1 MVNGFG
7 DEENIPV
14 NIKIMKKLLPL
25 LILVAIAAAIAY
37 YFTSSVNKKGTS
49 VESQTNFAIGDTAS
63 IGKIFIAD
71 RAGNTATLSREV
83 NGWVVNGLY
92 PAREDAV
99 STLLKTFKNVYI
111 QRPVPKEAQEQVNRV
126 MAGASNKVEIYDR
139 NDNWIK
145 TWYVGHATMD
155 KKGTYM
161 LLESP
166 KGGRSTAPFIMDL
179 RGFIGMLNTRFFTD
193 ENEWR
198 SVGILRYPDMQL
210 EEIEVF
216 YPNDPTSSFK
226 IEYNGGNNISLFELP
241 ENKIVPNFDTTIVK
255 DYMLNFKLASF
266 ENYKTG
272 LTEASEDS
280 IANSTP
286 FQIIR
291 VKDANQEREIKL
303 WVKAP
308 REGKY
313 ELDEVTPEIVD
324 RERVYATCNDGE
336 MALAQRY
343 AWDKFSAPIQVFI
356 K

>member
-1 MVNGFG
+1 
-7 DEENIPV
+7 
-14 NIKIMKKLLPL
+14 MKKLLPL
-25 LILVAIAAAIAY
+25 LILVAIAVALAY
-37 YFTSSVNKKGTS
+37 YFTTSVNLKGTS
-49 VESQTNFAIGDTAS
+49 VESQTSFGISDTAS

-71 RAGNTATLSREV
+71 RAGNTATLSREANGWIV
-83 NGWVVNGLY
+83 NGKFR
-92 PAREDAV
+92 AREDAV

-139 NDNWIK
+139 NDKWIK

-198 SVGILRYPDMQL
+198 SVGILRYPDMNLQ
-210 EEIEVF
+210 EIEVF

-226 IEYNGGNNISLFELP
+226 IEYHGGNNISLFDLP
-241 ENKIVPNFDTTIVK
+241 EKNAIQNFDTAIVK

-272 LTEASEDS
+272 LSEAVEDS
-280 IANSTP
+280 IASSTP

-313 ELDEVTPEIVD
+313 EEDDVTPEIVD

-343 AWDKFSAPIQVFI
+343 VWNKFSAPIEVFI
-356 K
+356 KKPNV

>member
-1 MVNGFG
+1 
-7 DEENIPV
+7 
-14 NIKIMKKLLPL
+14 MKKLIPL
-25 LILVAIAAAIAY
+25 LILVAIAGAIAY
-37 YFTSSVNKKGTS
+37 YFTTSVNLKGTS
-49 VESQTNFAIGDTAS
+49 VESQTSFAISDTAS

-71 RAGNTATLSREV
+71 RAGNSATLSRTGNGWIV
-83 NGWVVNGLY
+83 NGKY

-99 STLLKTFKNVYI
+99 ATLLKTFKNVYI

-139 NDNWIK
+139 NDKWIK

-179 RGFIGMLNTRFFTD
+179 RGFIGMLNTRFFTN

-198 SVGILRYPDMQL
+198 SVGILRYPDMNLQ
-210 EEIEVF
+210 EIEVF

-226 IEYNGGNNISLFELP
+226 IEYNGGNDIALYDMP
-241 ENKIVPNFDTTIVK
+241 ENQRVQNFDTAIVK

-272 LTEASEDS
+272 LSQTVEDS
-280 IANSTP
+280 IAASTP

-308 REGKY
+308 PEGAL
-313 ELDEVTPEIVD
+313 EEDQVTPAVMD
-324 RERVYATCNDGE
+324 KERVYATCNDGE

-343 AWDKFSAPIQVFI
+343 AWDKFSAPIEVFI
-356 K
+356 KKPNV

>member
-1 MVNGFG
+1 MLNGSG
-7 DEENIPV
+7 EEENIPV
-14 NIKIMKKLLPL
+14 KIKIMKKILPL
-25 LILVAIAAAIAY
+25 LIVVVIIAAIAY
-37 YFTSSVNKKGTS
+37 YFTTSVNMKGTS

-71 RAGNTATLSREV
+71 RAGRTATLSREASGWIV
-83 NGWVVNGLY
+83 NGKY

-99 STLLKTFKNVYI
+99 ATLLKTFKNIYI
-111 QRPVPKEAQEQVNRV
+111 QRPVPKEAQEQVTRV
-126 MAGASNKVEIYDR
+126 MAGASSKVEIYDR
-139 NDNWIK
+139 NDKWIK

-216 YPNDPTSSFK
+216 YPNDPGSSFK
-226 IEYNGGNNISLFELP
+226 IEYNGGNNISLYEMP
-241 ENKIVPNFDTTIVK
+241 ENKLVSNFDTTIVK

-272 LTEASEDS
+272 LSEATEDS
-280 IANSTP
+280 IANSVP
-286 FQIIR
+286 FQIIK
-291 VKDANQEREIKL
+291 VKDANQVREIKL
-303 WVKAP
+303 WTKKP
-308 REGKY
+308 SQESYDDEGNL
-313 ELDEVTPEIVD
+313 ELMDG
-324 RERVYATCNDGE
+324 ERVYATCNDGE
-336 MALAQRY
+336 MAHAQRY
-343 AWDKFSAPIQVFI
+343 VWDKFRAPREVFI

>member
-1 MVNGFG
+1 
-7 DEENIPV
+7 
-14 NIKIMKKLLPL
+14 MKKLLPL
-25 LILVAIAAAIAY
+25 LILVAIAIALAY
-37 YFTSSVNKKGTS
+37 YFTTSVNVKGTS
-49 VESQTNFAIGDTAS
+49 VESQTSFAISDTAS

-71 RAGNTATLSREV
+71 RAGNTATLSRDGSGWFV
-83 NGWVVNGLY
+83 NGKY

-99 STLLKTFKNVYI
+99 ATLLKTFKNVYI
-111 QRPVPKEAQEQVNRV
+111 QRPVPKDAQEQVNRV

-139 NDNWIK
+139 KEKWIK

-166 KGGRSTAPFIMDL
+166 NGGRSTAPFIMDL
-179 RGFIGMLNTRFFTD
+179 RGFIGMLNTRFFTN

-198 SVGILRYPDMQL
+198 SVGILRYPDMNLQ
-210 EEIEVF
+210 EIEVF
-216 YPNDPTSSFK
+216 YPNDPSSSFK
-226 IEYNGGNNISLFELP
+226 IDYNGGNDISLFQFP
-241 ENKIVPNFDTTIVK
+241 ENEAVQNFDTAIVK

-272 LTEASEDS
+272 LSEAAEDS

-286 FQIIR
+286 FQIIK

-313 ELDEVTPEIVD
+313 EADDVTPEIVD

-343 AWDKFSAPIQVFI
+343 VWNKFSAPIQVFI
-356 K
+356 KKPNV